1 VESGIYQFILRH
13 SRRDQVALVLLS
25 LVGLPIL
32 YYTFELP
39 KLIINDAI
47 ANSET
52 FPRLIFGVE
61 MGQISYLAL
70 LSFTFLALVILSGA
84 VKYITS
90 TYRYRVGDRLLRRL
104 RYDLVERLLRFPT
117 KEFKTQSSGQVV
129 SMVAAETAPLGFFM
143 SEALTVPTV
152 AFGTLFTVLLF
163 IFVQDWMMGVAAL
176 ALYPLQLYIIPRIQ
190 AKLNDLERLRAI
202 ELRHVSDNVEH
213 IVVTATEIHA
223 HDTARL
229 ELARVGKRLQTIFDI
244 RVRIATLRYTINVL
258 NQFFSQLTPFFFLLI
273 GGYLVIQGDI
283 TLGALV
289 AVLAAHKDM
298 YAPWKD
304 LIDYYQK
311 AADSRVKYDQ
321 LREFFCPASLLEKSV
336 IAGAPTSITLNTRD
350 LVMTDVMV
358 DAGDGVRPLDGANL
372 TLTLPTH
379 VLFVAGTG
387 TGRDEIARI
396 LQRQTPPTSGNI
408 RLGSVDVT
416 TLTDHTLSRTL
427 AYAGPDTVLG
437 SGSLLNCLLYP
448 LHRQAVHKLS
458 DRHAAREATITG
470 NSELDPD
477 SDWIDYEGVGCGSP
491 NELNA
496 HIDATLHVAGL
507 ETETFDWGLHSSARQ
522 LDGQAQS
529 SLLRARALTAQA
541 LIETRLDAAVE
552 PFDSDQFLENGTILE
567 NIVFGSICDGS
578 HQSVT
583 EVEQHALQAVEASG
597 CGDQYFQIGIQIAAL
612 MVEMF
617 QDVDRGDD
625 FFQGY
630 NFIPVEEM
638 PIYEALVR
646 KFNSGPISTV
656 DGMSRRKM
664 QRITLNIISA
674 KHSFGLLDTTFKEK
688 TLLVRR
694 SFRETIPAHLHRYI
708 RFFDSNTINPELSIR
723 ENLIH
728 GKFLDS
734 KADYRDR
741 VDTLLKNVAHESG
754 LSQRIRQAGLSYDI
768 GVRGARLSSSQRQRV
783 AIARALIKKPNILIL
798 KDAFSAIEGSRREA
812 IFEKIKTHMAARS
825 LIVIESDDSR
835 RTAFSEVY
843 ELSQGHLRQQAGGP
857 PPAATSEVSG
867 SNTTRLSTTAETLA
881 SIPLFAAIDQAKLKL
896 LTFTSN
902 QVTYDSGQYVFRQGD
917 FGDNAYVVLEGEVEV
932 VLELPTGEKPLA
944 RLGKNQVFGEMA
956 LLASQP
962 RSTSIRCA
970 VDTRLLA
977 IRQDVF
983 IRLVKEDSAIAL
995 SICRLLI
1002 DRLSKTLR
1010 DVSAK

>member
-1 VESGIYQFILRH
+1 MESGIYQFILRH

-47 ANSET
+47 ANSAT

-61 MGQISYLAL
+61 VGQISYLAL

-117 KEFKTQSSGQVV
+117 KDFKTQSSGQVV

-321 LREFFCPASLLEKSV
+321 LREFFCPATLLEKNV
-336 IAGAPTSITLNTRD
+336 IAGTPTAVALDTRD

-372 TLTLPTH
+372 TLKLPTH
-379 VLFVAGTG
+379 VLFVASTG
-387 TGRDEIARI
+387 NGRDEIARV
-396 LQRQTPPTSGNI
+396 LQRQTPPTTGNI
-408 RLGSVDVT
+408 KLDSVDVT
-416 TLTDHTLSRTL
+416 TLTDHTLSRTV

-477 SDWIDYEGVGCGSP
+477 SDWIDYEGIGCRSP
-491 NELNA
+491 TELNA

-507 ETETFDWGLHSSARQ
+507 ETETFDWGIHCPARH
-522 LDGQAQS
+522 LDENAQS
-529 SLLRARALTAQA
+529 SLLRVRELTAQA
-541 LIETRLDAAVE
+541 LIESRLDAAVE
-552 PFDSDQFLENGTILE
+552 PFDANQFLENGTVLE
-567 NIVFGSICDGS
+567 NIIFG
-578 HQSVT
+578 
-583 EVEQHALQAVEASG
+583 
-597 CGDQYFQIGIQIAAL
+597 
-612 MVEMF
+612 
-617 QDVDRGDD
+617 
-625 FFQGY
+625 
-630 NFIPVEEM
+630 
-638 PIYEALVR
+638 
-646 KFNSGPISTV
+646 
-656 DGMSRRKM
+656 
-664 QRITLNIISA
+664 
-674 KHSFGLLDTTFKEK
+674 
-688 TLLVRR
+688 
-694 SFRETIPAHLHRYI
+694 
-708 RFFDSNTINPELSIR
+708 
-723 ENLIH
+723 
-728 GKFLDS
+728 
-734 KADYRDR
+734 
-741 VDTLLKNVAHESG
+741 
-754 LSQRIRQAGLSYDI
+754 
-768 GVRGARLSSSQRQRV
+768 
-783 AIARALIKKPNILIL
+783 
-798 KDAFSAIEGSRREA
+798 
-812 IFEKIKTHMAARS
+812 
-825 LIVIESDDSR
+825 
-835 RTAFSEVY
+835 
-843 ELSQGHLRQQAGGP
+843 
-857 PPAATSEVSG
+857 
-867 SNTTRLSTTAETLA
+867 
-881 SIPLFAAIDQAKLKL
+881 
-896 LTFTSN
+896 
-902 QVTYDSGQYVFRQGD
+902 
-917 FGDNAYVVLEGEVEV
+917 
-932 VLELPTGEKPLA
+932 
-944 RLGKNQVFGEMA
+944 
-956 LLASQP
+956 
-962 RSTSIRCA
+962 
-970 VDTRLLA
+970 
-977 IRQDVF
+977 
-983 IRLVKEDSAIAL
+983 
-995 SICRLLI
+995 
-1002 DRLSKTLR
+1002 
-1010 DVSAK
+1010 